1 MKRYQRQS
9 IKLMWLANI
18 GLLCAFGYVVR
29 TFLVSEQTA
38 EPSTGPEIVHSANGS
53 AGTTHAQSDVNSTLI
68 LERNIFG
75 KGLQANDGA
84 PKTQVDDKHKVAQ
97 SALAQLGIKL
107 LGTVAGDQA
116 VSFAVLEDAKTDK
129 QDIYRV
135 GDMIQGARLEKIL
148 PNRAV
153 VVFQGERF
161 TLDVVP
167 TESRATSDNQAVVAR
182 AAKPP
187 VPVPVQG
194 NIKDVLITTSP
205 AECLVNTIASTSSV
219 QRLGQGL
226 RGLTLEPNRE
236 GPGGLKVSGV
246 SKSPVARMVGL
257 RDGDVIRMI
266 NGQSVGKLS
275 KAAQVL
281 RKARSLGRAELRL
294 TRGQK
299 ERTLALRPSAW

>member
-1 MKRYQRQS
+1 
-9 IKLMWLANI
+9 MWLVNI

-29 TFLVSEQTA
+29 TFLVSDQTE
-38 EPSTGPEIVHSANGS
+38 EPSTGQDILHSANGS

-75 KGLQANDGA
+75 KGLPVNDGIQ
-84 PKTQVDDKHKVAQ
+84 KTPVDDEHRVAQ

-107 LGTVAGDQA
+107 LGTVSGDQT

-135 GDMIQGARLEKIL
+135 GDNIQEARLEKIL
-148 PNRAV
+148 PNRV
-153 VVFQGERF
+153 VVIFQGERF

-167 TESRATSDNQAVVAR
+167 TESRAISGNPTAVAR
-182 AAKPP
+182 VAKPP

-194 NIKDVLITTSP
+194 NIKDVLMATSP
-205 AECLVNTIASTSSV
+205 SECLINTIASTNSV

-226 RGLTLEPNRE
+226 QGLTLEPNQE

-246 SKSPVARMVGL
+246 SKSLAARMVGL
-257 RDGDVIRMI
+257 RDGDVIRKI

-275 KAAQVL
+275 KAVQVL

-294 TRGQK
+294 TRGQN